1 MLPDRNRKT
10 WHAIF
15 HSTAAVDCRVWSSTG
30 IAPQAGPSSCEND
43 RDREPLN
50 GDCVSASICVCV
62 RRSLSLSVSLS
73 VSLSLSVCLP
83 VRMCLCILWCTHVC
97 VSERLSE

>member
-62 RRSLSLSVSLS
+62 RRSLSLSLSPSLS
-73 VSLSLSVCLP
+73 LSLSLSVCLP

-97 VSERLSE
+97 VCE

>member
-50 GDCVSASICVCV
+50 GDCVSASVCVCV

-73 VSLSLSVCLP
+73 VSLSLSVCLSA
-83 VRMCLCILWCTHVC
+83 CTHVSVYFMVHAC
-97 VSERLSE
+97 VCV

>member
-62 RRSLSLSVSLS
+62 RRSLSLSLSPSL
-73 VSLSLSVCLP
+73 SLSLSVCLP